1 MIPGTGSLS
10 STHAG
15 LFGKGKEIYNDDVDR
30 KRGGGGQIY
39 LCLLDIRTRRWEGAT
54 VIEI

>member
-30 KRGGGGQIY
+30 KRGGADRYIY
-39 LCLLDIRTRRWEGAT
+39 VYLTYGHGDGRGLQ
-54 VIEI
+54 